1 MIHKILYFA
10 LIQTIKDLLTP
21 KVLQTEQAIKTILE
35 FN

>member
-10 LIQTIKDLLTP
+10 LIQTIKDLLTL
-21 KVLQTEQAIKTILE
+21 KLLQMEQAIIIILE